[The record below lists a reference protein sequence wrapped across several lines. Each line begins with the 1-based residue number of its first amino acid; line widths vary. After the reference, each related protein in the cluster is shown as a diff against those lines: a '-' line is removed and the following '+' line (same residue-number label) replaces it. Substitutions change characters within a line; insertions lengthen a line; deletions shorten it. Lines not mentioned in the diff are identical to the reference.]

1 MQVQIILVLDA
12 AFADQYFLIS
22 FGFDE
27 VNIELS
33 VVTTP
38 W

>member
-1 MQVQIILVLDA
+1 MQFNLIA
-12 AFADQYFLIS
+12 NQYFLIS

-27 VNIELS
+27 MNIELS